1 MFRLTLV
8 QVPASTVETLMTSAL
23 AVRDAMAAA
32 DRDHRLDMGDV
43 WPAVHFVLTGE
54 YPIPRTDAELFGV
67 EWNDDSLENALMG
80 GADTP
85 ECNFV
90 VCVRLLTPA
99 QVAYQAQLLHDVT
112 LAQFDSRC
120 DLPELRDANV
130 VPESWDGEGDIGAW
144 LAPYFIGLRDFY
156 AAAAAS
162 QAAVLSS
169 LHSSR

>member
-1 MFRLTLV
+1 MFDLTLV
-8 QVPASTVETLMTSAL
+8 QVPASAVETLMTSAP
-23 AVRDAMAAA
+23 AVREAMAAA
-32 DRDHRLDMGDV
+32 DRDHRLEMGDV

-54 YPIPRTDAELFGV
+54 YPVPRTDAEAFGV

-85 ECNFV
+85 DCNLV

-99 QVAYQAQLLHDVT
+99 QVAHQAQLLHDVT

-130 VPESWDGEGDIGAW
+130 VPDSWDGEGDLGAW

-156 AAAAAS
+156 AAAAAR
-162 QAAVLSS
+162 QAAVLVS
-169 LHSSR
+169 LH

>member
-1 MFRLTLV
+1 MFDLTLV
-8 QVPASTVETLMTSAL
+8 QVPASAVETLMTSAP
-23 AVRDAMAAA
+23 AVYETMQTA
-32 DRDHRLDMGDV
+32 DRDHRLEMGDV
-43 WPAVHFVLTGE
+43 WPAVHFILTGE
-54 YPIPRTDAELFGV
+54 YPMPRTDAYLYGV

-85 ECNFV
+85 ACNLV

-99 QVAYQAQLLHDVT
+99 QVVHQAQLLHDVS

-120 DLPELRDANV
+120 DLPELRDHNV
-130 VPESWDGEGDIGAW
+130 IPESWDGEGDIGAW